1 MQRLQRIQSTVS
13 ALISCALLLFPRS
26 GFAQG
31 SLTPPGPP
39 GPTMKSLSQIEPRTP
54 IASLPFTIA
63 SPGSYYLTG
72 NLTGLAGTNGIT
84 VTSGDVTLDLNGFAL
99 LGVSNSATGI
109 QVAGAA
115 NPCTNVAIRN
125 GTVRGWGG
133 SGVAAYYAV
142 NAIVEHLT
150 ASGNQGD
157 GINTGTG
164 GLVRD
169 CVVSSCGGGIDVS
182 ASTVRDCTV
191 SYCTNY
197 GISVAGGSVSGCTV
211 VNSIWSGISV
221 GGSSP
226 PGALIMD
233 NTCYGNNTANS
244 SDNAG
249 IYVFSSGNR
258 IEGNHV
264 SWNYNAGIY
273 INSAYQ
279 NNVVIRNTVI
289 STINGSN
296 FAPLSLPGSQVMGP
310 IISTSGFITNANPWA
325 NFSF

>member
-1 MQRLQRIQSTVS
+1 M
-13 ALISCALLLFPRS
+13 
-26 GFAQG
+26 
-31 SLTPPGPP
+31 
-39 GPTMKSLSQIEPRTP
+39 
-54 IASLPFTIA
+54 
-63 SPGSYYLTG
+63 
-72 NLTGLAGTNGIT
+72 
-84 VTSGDVTLDLNGFAL
+84 
-99 LGVSNSATGI
+99 
-109 QVAGAA
+109 
-115 NPCTNVAIRN
+115 
-125 GTVRGWGG
+125 
-133 SGVAAYYAV
+133 

-233 NTCYGNNTANS
+233 NTCYGNNSANS

-249 IYVFSSGNR
+249 IYVYSSGNR

-296 FAPLSLPGSQVMGP
+296 FAPLSLPWFPSHGPHYLYQRFHHQRQSVGKLLFLTATGAFYENFLEVCMLLLGSFHFGWAAGTIDPANKFAYGAMSAGWIGP
-310 IISTSGFITNANPWA
+310 ATAPTARSSGSMSVRAASRVTSAGSTWAAARRPTASITRIWPPTILASTRTGWAICAAMPGAPISAGSTSRIPGRRKWT
-325 NFSF
+325 